1 MSTGKTKKLV
11 IVLWCDTKCCHRDE
25 ELFESLDHWLQ
36 QPEDQQIIDHT
47 TSEQYRSAMTQ
58 ECADAARVVNLP
70 ITSYLPTAR
79 SLLVTDEAVQGQM
92 KRKFDIC
99 YVMVRESLVFCKYPA
114 LHELEEHHGVDLG
127 FAYKTQ
133 DSTKT
138 FTHYIAESQQQRF
151 LDNASSVKFYSFF
164 MDGSL
169 TQVMY
174 VDELVLIQYCTTVC
188 HCLQSQ

>member
-1 MSTGKTKKLV
+1 
-11 IVLWCDTKCCHRDE
+11 
-25 ELFESLDHWLQ
+25 
-36 QPEDQQIIDHT
+36 
-47 TSEQYRSAMTQ
+47 
-58 ECADAARVVNLP
+58 
-70 ITSYLPTAR
+70 
-79 SLLVTDEAVQGQM
+79 M

-138 FTHYIAESQQQRF
+138 FTHITLLRVSTQRL
-151 LDNASSVKFYSFF
+151 LDSASSVKFYSFLV
-164 MDGSL
+164 DGSL

-174 VDELVLIQYCTTVC
+174 AAELVLIQYCTTVC